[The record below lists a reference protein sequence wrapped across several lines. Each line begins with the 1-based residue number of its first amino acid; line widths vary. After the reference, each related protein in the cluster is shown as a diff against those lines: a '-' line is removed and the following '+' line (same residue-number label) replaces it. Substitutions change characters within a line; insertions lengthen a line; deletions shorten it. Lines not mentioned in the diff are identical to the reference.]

1 MKPFYE
7 SPDERLEVIR
17 RVLDPVAPEFSCYE
31 TLYAALWVCREWGD
45 VEVEIKRFLEG
56 REVKITVFSHNV
68 EV

>member
-1 MKPFYE
+1 MQ
-7 SPDERLEVIR
+7 L
-17 RVLDPVAPEFSCYE
+17 CG
-31 TLYAALWVCREWGD
+31 CREWGD